1 MPDTTIPLQKAA
13 RLALLNTWEQAG
25 YLEGL
30 SLAKIANLFPVQ
42 FRVTRAA
49 IGKDIRSLTRY
60 RQLIAEMEEGNVL
73 KTAKS

>member
-13 RLALLNTWEQAG
+13 RLALLDTWEKNG
-25 YLEGL
+25 VLEGL

-49 IGKDIRSLTRY
+49 IGNDIRSLKKY
-60 RQLIAEMEEGNVL
+60 RQLIAEMEENNVL